1 MNLDK
6 YKPEN
11 LKRISKGMINI
22 HPIQRGGIL
31 TQDARKIL
39 LDWADGYSTCD
50 ICLEGRVD
58 LLKNPPVDDFK
69 RDLAEFLKMDDIRFT
84 AGARHAKFVVMKA
97 YAKDGNVIVLDSL
110 AHYTSYIAAEL
121 NNLRVYE
128 VPNTGY
134 PEFKINPENYAE
146 VFEKV
151 KEETGKYP
159 TLALLTHVD
168 YRYGNVADV
177 KEVGKICRDY
187 NIPLIL
193 NSAFGAGLMEVRGK
207 DLLIDFLICSGHKTW
222 SATAPIGILATN
234 YDYVDV
240 VFKKSEIRGNW
251 SGRAF
256 TKKEIAFFGCSPV
269 YGLPLVTLMASFP
282 TVVKR
287 VKKWDEEIK
296 KARWFVR
303 EMEKIEGIRLLGER
317 PKKHTLL
324 HFESPTFHMIAKK
337 HKKRGYFL
345 YHELKKRG
353 IIGVQPG
360 MTKSFKVNVY
370 GLSWK
375 ELKTVVDAFKD
386 IAEKYGIGVED

>member
-6 YKPEN
+6 YRPEN

-31 TQDARKIL
+31 TEEAKKVL

-50 ICLEGRVD
+50 ICIEGRVD
-58 LLKNPPVDDFK
+58 LLKNPPVEEFK
-69 RDLAEFLKMDDIRFT
+69 RDVAEFLQMDDVRFT
-84 AGARHAKFVVMKA
+84 AGARHAKFIIMKA
-97 YAKDGNVIVLDSL
+97 FAKKNGTIVLDSL

-121 NNLRVYE
+121 CGLRVYE

-134 PEFKINPENYAE
+134 PEFKINPESYAE

-151 KEETGKYP
+151 KEETGEYP
-159 TLALLTHVD
+159 VLALITHVD

-177 KEVGKICRDY
+177 KEISKICKDY

-193 NSAFGAGLMEVRGK
+193 NSAFGAGLMEVKGK
-207 DLLIDFLICSGHKTW
+207 DLNVDFIVCSGHKTW
-222 SATAPIGILATN
+222 SATSPIGILATN
-234 YDYVDV
+234 YDYVDI

-256 TKKEIAFFGCSPV
+256 TKKEVAFFGCSPV
-269 YGLPLVTLMASFP
+269 YGLPLITLMASFP
-282 TVVKR
+282 TVVNR

-296 KARWFVR
+296 KARWFVK

-317 PKKHTLL
+317 PKRHTLL

-360 MTKSFKVNVY
+360 MTKSFKINVY
-370 GLSWK
+370 GLSWD
-375 ELKTVVDAFKD
+375 ELKIVVDAFKD
-386 IAEKYGIGVED
+386 IAEKYGLEVED